1 MFFKTLALLARISKI
16 EILSKFKIHS
26 HDGFSVL
33 PYALVSRHK
42 VAQIKGSFN
51 IILQICVTLKATG
64 LSFSMN
70 FFLKKK
76 KDKEI
81 HEK

>member
-1 MFFKTLALLARISKI
+1 MFFKTLALLARISQI
-16 EILSKFKIHS
+16 EILLKFKIHS

-51 IILQICVTLKATG
+51 IILQICLTLKATS
-64 LSFSMN
+64 LFKQTM
-70 FFLKKK
+70 FFLKKNS
-76 KDKEI
+76 
-81 HEK
+81 